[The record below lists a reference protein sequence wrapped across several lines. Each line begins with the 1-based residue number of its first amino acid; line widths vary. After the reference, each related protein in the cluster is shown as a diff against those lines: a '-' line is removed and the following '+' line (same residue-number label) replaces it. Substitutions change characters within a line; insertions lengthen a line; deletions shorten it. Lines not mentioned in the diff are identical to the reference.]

1 MLYFCKIT
9 NSVIPTFTL
18 SLLHSFT
25 IPFNSSPFTLHP
37 PPFMNHFTL
46 LVAVLLYGT
55 LTAQAQETETEHP
68 YYASFTQP
76 YKTIVKTSKGY
87 VEVEYFPPMGRDVSW
102 QMLISPA
109 TQKLTK
115 CNSKYCSHSW
125 EPEKCKLW
133 CVSEISP
140 QYKTITRQILTQP
153 LTWTETPLW
162 LPEIE
167 RVLEPFD
174 FTISPNPAET
184 QLHLDTDRNYQAAKL
199 YITNIRG
206 RGLRTNRSTKRKR
219 VLDRCNTSARGLLR
233 RLVYRCTTTHNER
246 HQQ

>member
-1 MLYFCKIT
+1 
-9 NSVIPTFTL
+9 
-18 SLLHSFT
+18 
-25 IPFNSSPFTLHP
+25 
-37 PPFMNHFTL
+37 MNHFTL
-46 LVAVLLYGT
+46 LVVVLLYGT

-109 TQKLTK
+109 TQKWLYWHDPT
-115 CNSKYCSHSW
+115 CSVTGSH
-125 EPEKCKLW
+125 CRTG
-133 CVSEISP
+133 CTMHGIVDIRP
-140 QYKTITRQILTQP
+140 QYKTVRKKILTQP

-162 LPEIE
+162 SPEIE

-199 YITNIRG
+199 YITNMQGAVVYEQTVAQNESEFWIDVTHLPAG
-206 RGLRTNRSTKRKR
+206 YYAVWFIDAQQHIMKDTNNKFAKK
-219 VLDRCNTSARGLLR
+219 
-233 RLVYRCTTTHNER
+233 
-246 HQQ
+246 

>member
-1 MLYFCKIT
+1 
-9 NSVIPTFTL
+9 
-18 SLLHSFT
+18 
-25 IPFNSSPFTLHP
+25 
-37 PPFMNHFTL
+37 MNHFTL
-46 LVAVLLYGT
+46 LVVVLLYGT

-87 VEVEYFPPMGRDVSW
+87 VEVEYFPPMGRDASW

-162 LPEIE
+162 SPEIE

-199 YITNIRG
+199 YITNMQGAVVYEQTVAQNESEFWIDVTHLPAG
-206 RGLRTNRSTKRKR
+206 YYAVWFIDAQQHIMKDTNNKFAKK
-219 VLDRCNTSARGLLR
+219 
-233 RLVYRCTTTHNER
+233 
-246 HQQ
+246 